1 MALRDAGKASM
12 AYFYFDFRD
21 VNKQKLSNLLP
32 SLLIQLSARSDP
44 CGVVLSRLYSL
55 HDCGERKPGDRA
67 MVECLKEM
75 LGLEAQGPTY
85 IIMDAL
91 DECPITSTIP
101 SPREEVL
108 ELVDEL
114 VGLHLPNVH
123 ICVTSRPEHDIQTVL
138 KRLTLHPVSLHDE
151 SGQQQDIANYVG
163 SFVHSNQR
171 MRRWR
176 EEDKDLVIKTLSEK
190 ADGM

>member
-1 MALRDAGKASM
+1 MALCDAGNALM
-12 AYFYFDFRD
+12 AYFFFDFRD
-21 VNKQKLSNLLP
+21 VDKQKLSNLLP

-44 CGVVLSRLYSL
+44 CCDVLSRLYSS
-55 HDCGERKPGDRA
+55 HERGVRKPGDRA

-75 LGLEAQGPTY
+75 LTLEAQGPTY
-85 IIMDAL
+85 VIMDAL

-114 VGLHLPNVH
+114 VGLQLPNVH
-123 ICVTSRPEHDIQTVL
+123 ICVTSRPEHDIQAVL
-138 KRLTLHPVSLHDE
+138 KHLTLQAVSLHDE
-151 SGQQQDIANYVG
+151 TGQQQDIAKYVDA
-163 SFVHSNQR
+163 FVHSDNR

-176 EEDKDLVIKTLSEK
+176 KDDQDLVIKTLSEK

>member
-1 MALRDAGKASM
+1 M

-21 VNKQKLSNLLP
+21 VDKQKLSNLLP
-32 SLLIQLSARSDP
+32 SLLIQLSSWSDP
-44 CGVVLSRLYSL
+44 CCDILSRLYSE
-55 HDCGERKPGDRA
+55 HNRGVQKPSDRA
-67 MVECLKEM
+67 MVQCLKEM
-75 LGLEAQGPTY
+75 LTIEAQGPTY

-108 ELVDEL
+108 ELVEEL

-123 ICVTSRPEHDIQTVL
+123 ICVTSRPEHDIQAVL
-138 KRLTLHPVSLHDE
+138 KHLTQRPVSLHDE
-151 SGQQQDIANYVG
+151 SGQQEDIAEFVA
-163 SFVHSNQR
+163 SFVR
-171 MRRWR
+171 TDRKVRRWR
-176 EEDKDLVIKTLSEK
+176 DEDKDLVIKILSER

>member
-1 MALRDAGKASM
+1 MD
-12 AYFYFDFRD
+12 YFYFDFRD
-21 VNKQKLSNLLP
+21 VDKQKLHNLLP
-32 SLLIQLSARSDP
+32 SLLIQLSAWSDP
-44 CGVVLSRLYSL
+44 YCDVLSRLYSSHNL
-55 HDCGERKPGDRA
+55 GVRTPSDRD
-67 MVECLKEM
+67 MIECLKEM
-75 LGLEAQGPTY
+75 LTLDAQGPTF

-108 ELVDEL
+108 ELVEEL

-123 ICVTSRPEHDIQTVL
+123 ICVTSRPEYDIHGVL
-138 KRLTLHPVSLHDE
+138 KHLTMRPVSLHDE
-151 SGQQQDIANYVG
+151 SGQQQDITDYVG
-163 SFVHSNQR
+163 TFVHSDQR

>member
-1 MALRDAGKASM
+1 MALCDTGNALI

-21 VNKQKLSNLLP
+21 VDKQNLHNVLP

-44 CGVVLSRLYSL
+44 CCDVLSDLYSS
-55 HDCGERKPGDRA
+55 HDRGVRKPSDRA
-67 MVECLKEM
+67 MVECLKKM
-75 LGLEAQGPTY
+75 LTVETRGPIY

-108 ELVDEL
+108 DLVDEL
-114 VGLHLPNVH
+114 VGLRLPNVH
-123 ICVTSRPEHDIQTVL
+123 ICVTSRPEHDIQAVL
-138 KRLTLHPVSLHDE
+138 KHLTLHAVSLHDE
-151 SGQQQDIANYVG
+151 TGQQQDIASYVAA
-163 SFVHSNQR
+163 FVYTDR
-171 MRRWR
+171 KMRRWR

-190 ADGM
+190 VDGM

>member
-1 MALRDAGKASM
+1 M

-21 VNKQKLSNLLP
+21 VEKQKLHNLLA
-32 SLLIQLSARSDP
+32 SLLIQLAAWSDP
-44 CGVVLSRLYSL
+44 FCDILSRLYSA
-55 HDCGERKPGDRA
+55 HGHGTQKPKDRA

-75 LGLEAQGPTY
+75 LTLETQRPTY
-85 IIMDAL
+85 IILDAV

-108 ELVDEL
+108 ELVDGL
-114 VGLHLPNVH
+114 VGLGLPNLH
-123 ICVTSRPEHDIQTVL
+123 ICVTSRPEYDIRTVFEQ
-138 KRLTLHPVSLHDE
+138 LTQCPVSLHDE
-151 SGQQQDIANYVG
+151 SGQQHDIANYVR
-163 SFVHSNQR
+163 SFLHSDRR

>member
-1 MALRDAGKASM
+1 M

-21 VNKQKLSNLLP
+21 IDKQKLSNLLP
-32 SLLIQLSARSDP
+32 SLLIQLSARSDS
-44 CGVVLSRLYSL
+44 CCDILSRLYFS
-55 HDCGERKPGDRA
+55 HDRGVGKPSDRA

-75 LGLEAQGPTY
+75 LALKAQRPTY
-85 IIMDAL
+85 IIMNAL

-108 ELVDEL
+108 DFVDEL

-123 ICVTSRPEHDIQTVL
+123 ICVTSRPEHDIQAVL
-138 KRLTLHPVSLHDE
+138 KHLTPCAVSLHDE
-151 SGQQQDIANYVG
+151 SGQQQDIINYVT
-163 SFVHSNQR
+163 SFVQSDR
-171 MRRWR
+171 RVRRWR
-176 EEDKDLVIKTLSEK
+176 QEDKDLVIKTLSEK